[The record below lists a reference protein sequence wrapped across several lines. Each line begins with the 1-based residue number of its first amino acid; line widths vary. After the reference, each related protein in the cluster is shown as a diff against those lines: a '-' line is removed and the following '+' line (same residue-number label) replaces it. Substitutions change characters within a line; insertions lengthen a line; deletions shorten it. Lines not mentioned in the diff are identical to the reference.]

1 MTYTKSNLPLWDPR
15 SHAVKTTCEIRL
27 VLINVLSANLQLL
40 FSCTHT
46 PFRIICRLRVRR
58 QTNWGLIP
66 GEDIYI
72 FSLQY
77 PGRVLCPNNGLSKMK
92 KPKLAANHS
101 QFSSFKVKKCLRFC
115 FHSPRACMAWYV
127 IKYRDNFI
135 FSSHTLKAI
144 CFLVQSIWNSKGIAK
159 ARITCYLR
167 LAISSMER
175 VMCQA
180 ELIRIIMQ
188 TEFR

>member
-1 MTYTKSNLPLWDPR
+1 MRSPKSCCQNNMCDKIG
-15 SHAVKTTCEIRL
+15 SYVN
-27 VLINVLSANLQLL
+27 INVLSTILQPL
-40 FSCTHT
+40 FSCTHN
-46 PFRIICRLRVRR
+46 PFRIICRLRVRW

-66 GEDIYI
+66 GEEIYL

-77 PGRVLCPNNGLSKMK
+77 PGRFLRPNSGLSKK
-92 KPKLAANHS
+92 KQSELEASHS
-101 QFSSFKVKKCLRFC
+101 QSSSSKVKMCLRFC
-115 FHSPRACMAWYV
+115 FHSPRASMVWYV

-135 FSSHTLKAI
+135 FPSHKLKAI
-144 CFLVQSIWNSKGIAK
+144 CFLVRSIWNSKGIAK

-188 TEFR
+188 TEYR